1 MQPPLH
7 DKGIEMSEPFI
18 GEIQLFGFNF
28 APRNWALCNG
38 ATLAIQQ
45 NTALFSLLGV
55 AYGGN
60 GSSTF
65 QLPNFSGR
73 AGFTQG
79 MAPGLSQHT
88 LGEVVGEN
96 NVTLSTS
103 EMPAHTHGFTIYNQ
117 TDMAKRASAPSAGNA
132 LTVPIESSV
141 TAKDAQPNAQFASN
155 MIGLAGN
162 NLPHE
167 NRQPYLA
174 VNFCIA
180 LNGTF
185 PSFG

>member
-1 MQPPLH
+1 
-7 DKGIEMSEPFI
+7 MSEPFI

-28 APRNWALCNG
+28 APHNWALCNG

-55 AYGGN
+55 SYGGN
-60 GSSTF
+60 GSTTF
-65 QLPNFSGR
+65 QLPNFTGR
-73 AGFTQG
+73 AGFSQG
-79 MAPGLSQHT
+79 MAPGLSQRT
-88 LGEVVGEN
+88 IGEVVGEN
-96 NVTLSTS
+96 SVTLSNP
-103 EMPAHTHGFTIYNQ
+103 EMPAHSHGFTIYNQ
-117 TDMAKRASAPSAGNA
+117 TDTAKRASAPSAGNA
-132 LTVPIESSV
+132 LTLPTETSV

-180 LNGTF
+180 LYGNY